1 MHHAQPPKPFAPEA
15 PIGQVGHGDLVIA
28 SHHHGFDRAGAAQQH
43 PHLAGDV
50 ERRVE
55 EIFRQFRTD
64 QEVRR
69 DAALEETV
77 DSLELGGL
85 QTREIA

>member
-1 MHHAQPPKPFAPEA
+1 
-15 PIGQVGHGDLVIA
+15 
-28 SHHHGFDRAGAAQQH
+28 
-43 PHLAGDV
+43 LAGDV